1 MKAKRKATRKNKPK
15 IQRKNAEAQRRYER
29 YFGNRLPNTKQPNEP
44 QFWQPGRNKYGD
56 PIPELEEPKK
66 RLSVTEAKVLALF
79 IANKIDNL
87 QKAVDMKRM
96 LELYREKWPKDNFI
110 ESKMSRDLAKL
121 KKHWFLSADKGPPMI
136 LSEIEQRYMRKKTL
150 YWLSDKH
157 IRGEIS
163 TDGDRWVI
171 LNGEYIATEKVRKR
185 TKLREVRRAGANG

>member
-1 MKAKRKATRKNKPK
+1 
-15 IQRKNAEAQRRYER
+15 
-29 YFGNRLPNTKQPNEP
+29 
-44 QFWQPGRNKYGD
+44 
-56 PIPELEEPKK
+56 
-66 RLSVTEAKVLALF
+66 
-79 IANKIDNL
+79 
-87 QKAVDMKRM
+87 M